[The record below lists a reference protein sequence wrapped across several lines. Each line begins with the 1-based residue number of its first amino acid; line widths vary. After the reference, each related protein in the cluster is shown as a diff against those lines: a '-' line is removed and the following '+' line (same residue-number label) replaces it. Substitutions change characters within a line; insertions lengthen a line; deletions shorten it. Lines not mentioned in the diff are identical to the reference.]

1 MEFYAVISNHTFQR
15 ILRDMENAYH
25 IILMEKS
32 RNKKYR
38 DFPSGPVVKT
48 LSFDARGIGSIPG
61 QGTKISQAMRHD
73 KTHTHTHIY
82 VSLYVD
88 IYNIYLYV
96 DIDMHTEKKV

>member
-1 MEFYAVISNHTFQR
+1 MLIVTMEFYSVIINHTSQI

-32 RNKKYR
+32 RNKKYI

-48 LSFDARGIGSIPG
+48 LSFHARGIGSIPG

-73 KTHTHTHIY
+73 KTHTRTHIY
-82 VSLYVD
+82 MSVY
-88 IYNIYLYV
+88 
-96 DIDMHTEKKV
+96 M